1 MIMQFWVIT
10 DVEKLNYER
19 AHLII
24 LSIAVIPEK
33 TLTGKSLIL
42 KKLRFYVMCEQE
54 NTLTTFLLPIYID

>member
-1 MIMQFWVIT
+1 MIMQFWAIT

-42 KKLRFYVMCEQE
+42 KKLPFYAMRE
-54 NTLTTFLLPIYID
+54 